1 MKSNILKILAAVS
14 GIAVLLAFFTK
25 LFTPVWYSWNQDNT
39 VKGIYK
45 EPDNRIQVLFLGSSK
60 VVNAISPI
68 TLYNEYGICSYNMGT
83 EKQRYLSSYYWLREI
98 YKHHSESLKIV
109 VLDVSPLFE
118 ECDEAF
124 DEKALTHMKFS
135 SNKIEAF
142 RAMEEL
148 YDNYSS
154 VDHLVPIIAYHSRWA
169 DITGDDFQKFIKNNN
184 HYYTRGQH
192 LDFTTVLYADTL
204 SRIFIPNNDFSEI
217 HDYTAEEL
225 ESVWDENNR
234 EYLYKIAE
242 FCRNKGLS
250 LVFTGLVRPA
260 ADDLM
265 NESINYLSRKLEVP
279 YINTN
284 LPEIQKEI
292 GLDFAYDFVDR
303 GSHVNVFG
311 AEKVSRYI
319 GAFLKTNYE
328 IEDIRGQQSY
338 AYLDEMS
345 GEFEK
350 INAII
355 ALRNCED
362 LDAYLDLLNS
372 GNYSIFL
379 SVMGESID
387 NLSLDQR
394 KALDGLGF
402 HRISEAV
409 SGSSYVGLTD
419 QKKAVIDEIGKI
431 FREGVAAIGM
441 RDDNSW
447 TSSGILN
454 PYVRND
460 NYSVRGGFFLTSIG
474 AEPDSYSS
482 IWIFENNYSIG
493 KRGLNFAVY
502 DNDFNTVVDR
512 SCFDT
517 HLPDAPKMPYGLY
530 DKYLS
535 QLNQVGKE

>member
-14 GIAVLLAFFTK
+14 GIAVLLAFSAK
-25 LFTPVWYSWNQDNT
+25 LFTPVWYSWNHDNT

-45 EPDNRIQVLFLGSSK
+45 EPENRIQVLFLGSSK

-68 TLYNEYGICSYNMGT
+68 TLYNEYGMCSYNMGT
-83 EKQRYLSSYYWLREI
+83 EKQRYLASYYWLREI
-98 YKHHSESLKIV
+98 YTRHSKTLKVV
-109 VLDVSPLFE
+109 VLDISPLFE

-124 DEKALTHMKFS
+124 DEKALVHMKFS
-135 SNKIEAF
+135 SNKIEAY

-148 YDNYSS
+148 YDNYSFM
-154 VDHLVPIIAYHSRWA
+154 DHFFPVAAYHSRWA
-169 DITGDDFQKFIKNNN
+169 DITGDDFQKFDRNSNQF
-184 HYYTRGQH
+184 YTRGQH

-225 ESVWDENNR
+225 ESVWDVNNR

-242 FCRNKGLS
+242 FCRDRGLS
-250 LVFTGLVRPA
+250 LVLTGLVRPA
-260 ADDLM
+260 IDDLE
-265 NESINYLSRKLEVP
+265 NESINYLSRKLGVP

-292 GLDFAYDFVDR
+292 GLDFAYDFVDH

-311 AEKVSRYI
+311 AEKISRYI
-319 GAFLKTNYE
+319 GAFLKTSYE
-328 IEDIRGQQSY
+328 IEDIRGQEDY
-338 AYLDEMS
+338 AYLDKMA
-345 GEFEK
+345 GEFKK
-350 INAII
+350 IDAII
-355 ALRNCED
+355 ALRNCGD
-362 LDAYLDLLNS
+362 LDEYLDLLNG
-372 GNYSIFL
+372 GNYSVFL
-379 SVMGESID
+379 SVMGEYAD
-387 NLSLDQR
+387 NLSEDQR

-419 QKKAVIDEIGKI
+419 QRMTVVDEIGI
-431 FREGVAAIGM
+431 FPGKGAAAIGM
-441 RDDNSW
+441 REDGVW
-447 TSSGILN
+447 TLSGILN

-460 NYSVRGGFFLTSIG
+460 NYSVPGGFFLTSLG

-482 IWIFENNYSIG
+482 IRIFEKDYSIG

-512 SCFDT
+512 SCFDS
-517 HLPDAPKMPYGLY
+517 HLPDAPKMDYGLY
-530 DKYLS
+530 DQYLL
-535 QLNQVGKE
+535 QLNKVGKE